1 MTTAHNRYGH
11 PGGRRRLDLASTTLF
26 LLGLV
31 FAVVS
36 YVLIT
41 QHGANPALLVPSII
55 AITLGATHLT
65 KHQAP
70 RG

>member
-1 MTTAHNRYGH
+1 MTTAHSRYGH
-11 PGGRRRLDLASTTLF
+11 PRGRRQIDLASVAL
-26 LLGLV
+26 LVLGLV
-31 FAVVS
+31 FAGVS

-41 QHGANPALLVPSII
+41 QNGANPALLVPSVI